1 MIRYLLDTDTFS
13 LWRRGDDALTTRLR
27 LPLLEGSVGVSVI
40 TVEEQLAGWFA
51 LLRRANT
58 PEKEARL
65 YAEIARSMSLFALVP
80 IVPLSEAALQRFLVL
95 KAQKLNVGS
104 MDLKIA
110 ALALELG
117 VPVVTRNRRDYERVP
132 ELNLEDWTQ
141 VGE

>member
-1 MIRYLLDTDTFS
+1 
-13 LWRRGDDALTTRLR
+13 
-27 LPLLEGSVGVSVI
+27 
-40 TVEEQLAGWFA
+40 
-51 LLRRANT
+51 
-58 PEKEARL
+58 
-65 YAEIARSMSLFALVP
+65 MSLFALVP